1 MVKEMEDESKCGQ
14 VRGQWTKEASWRP
27 NVKLLHR
34 RLKYS
39 DSPTFLGVTFDRQ
52 LTFRKHVDK
61 IKEKANKRLNVLRCL
76 SGKSWGADEED
87 LRIVYLAYIKSA
99 IDYASNAWY
108 PCLAKDSRQKL
119 ETVQNAA
126 ARTITGCTKNTNT
139 KLLLNEAKLLPLEV
153 ESTISQSAA
162 YKRSL
167 RLPETDP
174 SRKTAENPVR
184 TRLRSLGKWRETGKD
199 KAYVCILEDFPRE
212 KLVPVPDIPP
222 WQVSETFTCCST
234 LGEGISKADAPEEL
248 KKAVEDTMKKLN
260 KPDVEVFTD
269 GSARDGVFFLDGG
282 ILVIEK
288 EERHS
293 LGIAA
298 GRYGSSYRAES
309 MALKKALR
317 WLQERE
323 KEGTINLYTD
333 SQSLVRRL
341 VEGPTLTKTS
351 LKNEMWTLIHQICSR
366 NATNLHIQWIPG
378 HCGIAGND
386 EADHLANQG
395 QIEDQRE
402 VKIDLKRLKQCP
414 KEMF

>member
-1 MVKEMEDESKCGQ
+1 MVNGNICESPDMVMNGNIIESPEMVMNGNISESLDMVMNGNISESLDM
-14 VRGQWTKEASWRP
+14 VMNGNIIE
-27 NVKLLHR
+27 
-34 RLKYS
+34 
-39 DSPTFLGVTFDRQ
+39 SPDM
-52 LTFRKHVDK
+52 
-61 IKEKANKRLNVLRCL
+61 
-76 SGKSWGADEED
+76 SWGADKED

-108 PCLAKDSRQKL
+108 PCLAKDRRQKL

-162 YKRSL
+162 YERSL

-174 SRKTAENPVR
+174 SRDTAENPVR
-184 TRLRSLGKWRETGKD
+184 TRLRSLGTWRETGKD
-199 KAYVCILEDFPRE
+199 KAYVCGLEDFPRE
-212 KLVPVPDIPP
+212 KLVPVPDIPL
-222 WQVSETFTCCST
+222 WQVPETFTCCST

-248 KKAVEDTMKKLN
+248 KQAIEDTMEKLN

-269 GSARDGVFFLDGG
+269 GSARDGGFFLGGG

-293 LGIAA
+293 LSIAA

-309 MALKKALR
+309 RALKKALN

-323 KEGTINLYTD
+323 RERRHNKPILGL
-333 SQSLVRRL
+333 LV
-341 VEGPTLTKTS
+341 T
-351 LKNEMWTLIHQICSR
+351 
-366 NATNLHIQWIPG
+366 
-378 HCGIAGND
+378 
-386 EADHLANQG
+386 
-395 QIEDQRE
+395 
-402 VKIDLKRLKQCP
+402 CP
-414 KEMF
+414 KT